1 MAYRY
6 KAVLFD
12 LDGTL
17 LDTLDDITD
26 SINETLKRFHIGR
39 MRKDDVRRLVGNGVR
54 KLLEE
59 GLALTGGELL
69 SSVDMLNRLQTEYTA
84 IYGKN
89 SAVKTKPYEGISELL
104 DWLKGEG
111 IHTGVLSNKPHIPT
125 MDVLRFYFPRHIFDF
140 AAGQRDG
147 IPRKPDPAGVY
158 EFCKNLGIS
167 INEAL
172 LVGDSEVDLETGLNA
187 GIDCVGVLWGFRD
200 ADTLI
205 KCGAKA
211 LIKTPE
217 ELIGFICPVPL

>member
-89 SAVKTKPYEGISELL
+89 SAVKTKPYDGISELL
-104 DWLKGEG
+104 DWLKGED
-111 IHTGVLSNKPHIPT
+111 IHTGVLSNKPHQMT
-125 MDVLRFYFPRHIFDF
+125 LDVLEFYFPSHAFGF

-147 IPRKPDPAGVY
+147 FPRKPNPAGVY
-158 EFCKNLGIS
+158 EFCDSLGLS
-167 INEAL
+167 VRDVL
-172 LVGDSEVDLETGLNA
+172 FVGDSEVDLETGRNA
-187 GIDCVGVLWGFRD
+187 DIDCIGVLWGFRD
-200 ADTLI
+200 EDTLRG
-205 KCGAKA
+205 CGAKA
-211 LIKTPE
+211 LIHSPG
-217 ELIGFICPVPL
+217 ELKGFF